1 MVLLFHTLPYYL
13 PRQTIEF
20 KCLLD
25 ETVLKNIVVTNPTR
39 KALTYQ
45 IRLEGCSDFQIEN
58 DSILIMPKQTCNFP
72 VKFYARVSRA
82 VSGRVTFKAKKEGG
96 PMAAP

>member
-39 KALTYQ
+39 KALTYH
-45 IRLEGCSDFQIEN
+45 IRLEGCSDFSIEN
-58 DSILIMPKQTCNFP
+58 DNI
-72 VKFYARVSRA
+72 
-82 VSGRVTFKAKKEGG
+82 
-96 PMAAP
+96 